1 MCPPLTSY
9 KLCLDLWAFDV
20 LSPGVYLVH
29 NMDLVNSVRF
39 QIRALIALWLDSVR
53 CGQRECVCVCVCVC
67 ARARACVCVCVHACV
82 RYSAHVRDCDTHCFL
97 LVLLHRNHSFTRNNV
112 HLNRE
117 PKPSKDSKK
126 PRYVG
131 KTLSFTCF
139 FSLWSLVSLY
149 IFWGFWWMIRES
161 G

>member
-53 CGQRECVCVCVCVC
+53 CGQRECVCVCVC
-67 ARARACVCVCVHACV
+67 ARARACMRAVQCTRVWLWHSLFSVGSLTQKPQLHQEQCTSEQGAQTIKGQQEAEVCGKNLVFYLLLQSLISCVSVHLL
-82 RYSAHVRDCDTHCFL
+82 RL
-97 LVLLHRNHSFTRNNV
+97 LVDDK
-112 HLNRE
+112 RE
-117 PKPSKDSKK
+117 RLAESSKGS
-126 PRYVG
+126 
-131 KTLSFTCF
+131 
-139 FSLWSLVSLY
+139 
-149 IFWGFWWMIRES
+149 
-161 G
+161 